1 MNAKNDIPDANKALR
16 EALRLMVEDSAPTPG
31 WEERV
36 LAAAPRPR
44 RKLRLVPALG
54 AAAAVAAVIVV
65 VAQAVMTGA
74 PGGEQWAEEAANA
87 AGPEPVL
94 MIAQAPEAPHVPC
107 RPEPRRQAP
116 RRASTSGTLRV
127 ILPEP
132 LPEPREHEPVPSEFD
147 IPVADYID
155 ELLAAELLKEQTLI
169 QSVIDPYTDTS
180 YTPLY

>member
-1 MNAKNDIPDANKALR
+1 MNAKNDITDANKSLR
-16 EALRLMVEDSAPTPG
+16 EALRLMVEESAPTAG

-36 LAAAPRPR
+36 MAEAPKPR
-44 RKLRLVPALG
+44 RRLRLVAGIG
-54 AAAAVAAVIVV
+54 AAAAVAAVVV
-65 VAQAVMTGA
+65 LAVMTGA

-116 RRASTSGTLRV
+116 RRASTSGALRV

>member
-1 MNAKNDIPDANKALR
+1 MNAKNDIPDANKSLR
-16 EALRLMVEDSAPTPG
+16 EALRLMVEDSAPAPG

-36 LAAAPRPR
+36 LAAVPKPR
-44 RKLRLVPALG
+44 RRLRLVPGIG
-54 AAAAVAAVIVV
+54 AAAAAAAIVV
-65 VAQAVMTGA
+65 LAVMTGA
-74 PGGEQWAEEAANA
+74 PGGEQWAEEAANP

-94 MIAQAPEAPHVPC
+94 MIARAPEAPQVPC

-116 RRASTSGTLRV
+116 RRASTSGALRV

-132 LPEPREHEPVPSEFD
+132 LPEPREHEPAPSEFD

-155 ELLAAELLKEQTLI
+155 ELLAGELLKEQTLI
-169 QSVIDPYTDTS
+169 QSVIGPYTDTS

>member
-1 MNAKNDIPDANKALR
+1 MNAKNDITDANKSLR
-16 EALRLMVEDSAPTPG
+16 EALRLMVEESAPTAG

-36 LAAAPRPR
+36 MAEAPKPR
-44 RKLRLVPALG
+44 RRLPLVAGIG
-54 AAAAVAAVIVV
+54 AAAAVAAVVV
-65 VAQAVMTGA
+65 LAVMTGA
-74 PGGEQWAEEAANA
+74 SGGEQWAEGAANA

-116 RRASTSGTLRV
+116 RRTSTSGALRV

-132 LPEPREHEPVPSEFD
+132 LPEPREHEPAPSEFD